1 MRGAFMGVHLFRFA
15 MDLSDYDLLDDN
27 PVLIEAETY
36 EDAVRQLTE
45 QTGITA
51 EDLEQGFLIDEEDEE
66 LGGWID

>member
-1 MRGAFMGVHLFRFA
+1 MRGSFVGVHLFRFA
-15 MDLSDYDLLDDN
+15 MDLTAYDFLDDD